1 MSEKRCAYLK
11 QKRKEKRLTVDKLA
25 ERIGVSPST
34 IKNIEAGNNEVKA
47 WVLYELSKLYGVS
60 MNDLW
65 TGGRFPLA
73 EECHNYG
80 ERKTSTAKSVSVK
93 IEYTAYTS
101 IPRRLH
107 TEGLSILSLIQK
119 MSLKCS
125 TFATGVISCCSGVVF
140 TQCRTS

>member
-11 QKRKEKRLTVDKLA
+11 QKRKEMRLTVDKLA

-73 EECHNYG
+73 EECHNA
-80 ERKTSTAKSVSVK
+80 KTIADLKELAVK
-93 IEYTAYTS
+93 FNN
-101 IPRRLH
+101 
-107 TEGLSILSLIQK
+107 IL
-119 MSLKCS
+119 
-125 TFATGVISCCSGVVF
+125 ATL
-140 TQCRTS
+140 R